1 MISLT
6 STVTDA
12 MQSRQGRP
20 CVRAVVMDK
29 EWRWA
34 SVLETENSAL
44 LTAARVIGDG
54 SLLRARITAAGKVE
68 VQTVTLP
75 NVGASWQ
82 SPWTEIADDARSVS
96 DVAISYRAGYDSV
109 RVFYV
114 KLDAGTY
121 YLRCVSSSNAG
132 YTWGSPANVCSDAA
146 VIGSLAAGGT
156 IIYYVRD
163 NQVHRRYLAWVG
175 GSWSAENTWAAAGT
189 LAEDSGLAVEITS
202 GGAPVSYLVIC
213 GKWTDDRR
221 LRTGTFNDGDG
232 AMPAGWSAALDD
244 VVPPGLPA
252 ANFRPRWPSLA
263 WVGSVLHLCFLDTYT
278 GTPAYSMVVVMRSDD
293 WDHWGCACGVN
304 LTWSTM
310 KRANVVYYSIT
321 EKIYAAMESDV
332 LGAPEYD
339 AADSGRK
346 MTETEVL
353 FYQKDVG
360 DGYGYLY
367 VDIHNPGHKYDD
379 FGESGKDGEAI
390 KLLSEVVISRG
401 YRTSAG
407 YEYVDS
413 QPFYLVK
420 VSHRV
425 GIGRPALRLVAVDGW
440 GLMGRWEAD
449 QSYHW
454 SGKTVEWL
462 VTEIVSRSS
471 GLECEFCASSEWA
484 TVMDEFALNPLGWM
498 GLMYHEAKESG
509 REVPALGWGG
519 TAIHAVNSLF
529 RKVGGRGYWDED
541 GKLQCFIPANQS
553 TISTYTYGSNSEII
567 KGEYAVAVITPNVI
581 RVMGDGT
588 GYQVVHLS
596 DGQELGRRL
605 IDIAV
610 DLHLDT
616 ADECMAMAGGL
627 WDDAMARGYDGY
639 LEVHLNPGVELWD
652 IVSVT
657 DARSG
662 YSTEKRRISGVYE
675 VWNSVKRRYSS
686 LLRVEGT

>member
-12 MQSRQGRP
+12 MRSRQGRP

-34 SVLETENSAL
+34 SVLETEGSAL
-44 LTAARVIGDG
+44 QTAARVIGDG
-54 SLLRARITAAGKVE
+54 SLMRARITAAGKVE

-82 SPWTEIADDARSVS
+82 SPWTEIAADAMSGS
-96 DVAISYRAGYDSV
+96 DVAIGWENGGSKV
-109 RVFYV
+109 RVFWV

-121 YLRCVSSSNAG
+121 YLRYAESADNGS
-132 YTWGSPANVCSDAA
+132 TWGALMDVFSTAD
-146 VIGSLAAGGT
+146 VIGSVAASRSVV
-156 IIYYVRD
+156 IYVRGTGVRLMGRD
-163 NQVHRRYLAWVG
+163 YSGGAWWGGGSAWVAG
-175 GSWSAENTWAAAGT
+175 GT
-189 LAEDSGLAVEITS
+189 LAEDSGLAVEYDS
-202 GGAPVSYLVIC
+202 GGSSYEVIVC
-213 GKWTDDRR
+213 GKWGDDRR
-221 LRTGTFNDGDG
+221 LRIGHWKSVG
-232 AMPAGWSAALDD
+232 GWSGSVAD

-252 ANFRPRWPSLA
+252 ADFRPRWPSM
-263 WVGSVLHLCFLDTYT
+263 VNIGGVRHLSFLDTYT
-278 GTPAYSMVVVMRSDD
+278 GTPAYSMVVVMRSSDYE
-293 WDHWGCACGVN
+293 HWGCACGVN
-304 LTWSTM
+304 LTWDTLQ
-310 KRANVVYYSIT
+310 RANVVYYSTT
-321 EKIYAAMESDV
+321 EKIYAAMDIDV
-332 LGAPEYD
+332 VGAPEYD

-360 DGYGYLY
+360 DGYGYLF
-367 VDIHNPGHKYDD
+367 VDIHNPDHKYDN
-379 FGESGKDGEAI
+379 FGESGEDGEAM
-390 KLLSEVVISRG
+390 KLLSEVVIERG

-407 YEYVDS
+407 YEYVAS

-462 VTEIVSRSS
+462 ITEIVSRSS
-471 GLECEFCASSEWA
+471 GLACEFCASTEWA
-484 TVMDEFALNPLGWM
+484 TVMAEFALNPLGWM
-498 GLMYHEAKESG
+498 GLMHHEAQDTD
-509 REVPALGWGG
+509 REVPVLGASS
-519 TAIHAVNSLF
+519 TAINAVNSLF
-529 RKVGGRGYWDED
+529 RKVGGRGWWDQN
-541 GKLQCFIPANQS
+541 GVLQCLIPANQS
-553 TISTYTYGSNSEII
+553 TVSTYTYGTNSEII
-567 KGEYAVAVITPNVI
+567 KGEYAVAVITPNVV
-581 RVMGDGT
+581 RVMGDGA
-588 GYQVVHLS
+588 GYQVAHLS
-596 DGQELGRRL
+596 DGQDLGRRL

-610 DLHLDT
+610 DLHLD
-616 ADECMAMAGGL
+616 AASECQAMATGL
-627 WDDAMARGYDGY
+627 WDDAVARAYDGY

-657 DARSG
+657 DARTG
-662 YSTEKRRISGVYE
+662 YSSEKRRISGVYE

-686 LLRVEGT
+686 LLRLEGT

>member
-34 SVLETENSAL
+34 SVLETEGSAL
-44 LTAARVIGDG
+44 QTAARVIEG
-54 SLLRARITAAGKVE
+54 SLWRVRISAGKVK
-68 VQTVTLP
+68 VQLVSSP
-75 NVGASWQ
+75 DVGSSWQ
-82 SPWTEIADDARSVS
+82 SGWSEIAADAMSGS
-96 DVAISYRAGYDSV
+96 DVAMGWQTGGDKVRA
-109 RVFYV
+109 FWV

-121 YLRCVSSSNAG
+121 YLRCAESSDPGSVWGNA
-132 YTWGSPANVCSDAA
+132 TDVCSSATL
-146 VIGSLAAGGT
+146 IGSLAASENAL
-156 IIYYVRD
+156 IYVRD
-163 NQVHRRYLAWVG
+163 NQVRVRYKNWSG
-175 GSWSAENTWAAAGT
+175 GAWSAESTWTACGT
-189 LAEDSGLAVEITS
+189 LAEDSGLAMEYT
-202 GGAPVSYLVIC
+202 GASNIYKLVVC

-221 LRTGTFNDGDG
+221 LRTGTWQE
-232 AMPAGWSAALDD
+232 AVGWSASLAD

-252 ANFRPRWPSLA
+252 ANFRPRWPSL
-263 WVGSVLHLCFLDTYT
+263 VKIDGVYHLCYLDTYT
-278 GTPAYSMVVVMRSDD
+278 GTPAYSMVVVMRSSD
-293 WDHWGCACGVN
+293 WVHWGCACGVN
-304 LTWSTM
+304 LTWDTM
-310 KRANVVYYSIT
+310 QRANVVYYSST
-321 EKIYAAMESDV
+321 EKLYAAMDIDV
-332 LGAPEYD
+332 VGAAAYD
-339 AADSGRK
+339 ASDAGRK
-346 MTETEVL
+346 MTATEVL

-379 FGESGKDGEAI
+379 FGESGKDGEAM
-390 KLLSEVVISRG
+390 KLLSEVVIERG
-401 YRTSAG
+401 YRTSVG
-407 YEYVDS
+407 YEYVAS

-425 GIGRPALRLVAVDGW
+425 GIGRPALRLIAVDGW

-462 VTEIVSRSS
+462 ITEIVSRSS
-471 GLECEFCASSEWA
+471 GLECAFDASTEWA
-484 TVMDEFALNPLGWM
+484 TVIDEFALNPLGWM
-498 GLMYHEAKESG
+498 GLMYHEAQETPTRGYATMVRAS
-509 REVPALGWGG
+509 G

-529 RKVGGRGYWDED
+529 RKVGGRGWWDQD
-541 GKLQCFIPANQS
+541 GKLQCIVPANQS
-553 TISTYTYGSNSEII
+553 ATSTYTYGTNSEII
-567 KGEYAVAVITPNVI
+567 KGEYAVAVITPNVV

-588 GYQVVHLS
+588 GYQVAHLS
-596 DGQELGRRL
+596 DGQDLGRRL
-605 IDIAV
+605 MDIAV

-616 ADECMAMAGGL
+616 STECRAMATGL
-627 WDDAMARGYDGY
+627 WDDAVARAYDGY

-657 DARSG
+657 DARTG
-662 YSTEKRRISGVYE
+662 YSTEKRRVSGVYE

-686 LLRVEGT
+686 LLRLEGT

>member
-34 SVLETENSAL
+34 SVLETEGSAL
-44 LTAARVIGDG
+44 QTAARVIGDG
-54 SLLRARITAAGKVE
+54 SLLRARITGAGKVQ
-68 VQTVTLP
+68 VQTVSSPDT
-75 NVGASWQ
+75 GSSWQ
-82 SPWTEIADDARSVS
+82 SSWTEIASDARSVS

-121 YLRCVSSSNAG
+121 YLRCVSSSDSG
-132 YTWGSPANVCSDAA
+132 SSWGSPADVLSTAT
-146 VIGSLAAGGT
+146 VIGSLAAARSSLL
-156 IIYYVRD
+156 YVRD
-163 NQVHRRYLAWVG
+163 SAVRGRSKDYVG
-175 GSWSAENTWAAAGT
+175 GAWSGESTWSASGT
-189 LAEDSGLAVEITS
+189 LAEDSGLAIEYT
-202 GGAPVSYLVIC
+202 GASSKYNVVVC

-221 LRTGTFNDGDG
+221 LRTGTWTEGG
-232 AMPAGWSAALDD
+232 TWSASLAG
-244 VVPPGLPA
+244 VVPPGLPVA
-252 ANFRPRWPSLA
+252 DFRPRWPSL
-263 WVGSVLHLCFLDTYT
+263 VLIDGVYHLCYLDTYA
-278 GTPAYSMVVVMRSDD
+278 GTPAYSMVVVMRSSD
-293 WDHWGCACGVN
+293 WVHWGCACGLN
-304 LTWSTM
+304 LTWEELA
-310 KRANVVYYSIT
+310 RVNVVYYSST
-321 EKIYAAMESDV
+321 EKLYAAMDIDV
-332 LGAPEYD
+332 VGAPEYD
-339 AADSGRK
+339 ASDDGRK
-346 MTETEVL
+346 MTTTEVL
-353 FYQKDVG
+353 FYQKDIG

-367 VDIHNPGHKYDD
+367 VDVHNPGHKYDD
-379 FGESGKDGEAI
+379 FGSSGKDGEAM
-390 KLLSEVVISRG
+390 KLLSEVVIERG

-407 YEYVDS
+407 YEYVAS

-425 GIGRPALRLVAVDGW
+425 GIGRPSLRLIAVDGW

-462 VTEIVSRSS
+462 ITEIVSRSS
-471 GLECEFCASSEWA
+471 GLECAFGASTEWA
-484 TVMDEFALNPLGWM
+484 TVIDEFALNPLGWM
-498 GLMYHEAKESG
+498 GLMYHEAKETE

-529 RKVGGRGYWDED
+529 GKVGGRGWWDQD
-541 GKLQCFIPANQS
+541 GKLQCIIPANQS
-553 TISTYTYGSNSEII
+553 ATSTYTYGTNSEII
-567 KGEYAVAVITPNVI
+567 KGEYAVAVITPNVV

-588 GYQVVHLS
+588 GYQVAHLS
-596 DGQELGRRL
+596 DGQDLGRRL

-616 ADECMAMAGGL
+616 STECRAMATGL
-627 WDDAMARGYDGY
+627 WDDAVARAYDGY

-652 IVSVT
+652 IISVT
-657 DARSG
+657 DARTG
-662 YSTEKRRISGVYE
+662 YSTEKRRVAGVYE

-686 LLRVEGT
+686 LLRIEGT

>member
-34 SVLETENSAL
+34 TVLETENSAL

-54 SLLRARITAAGKVE
+54 SVMRARVTAAGKVE
-68 VQTVTLP
+68 IQTVTLP
-75 NVGASWQ
+75 FVGASWQ
-82 SPWTEIADDARSVS
+82 SPWTEIAADAMTGS
-96 DVAISYRAGYDSV
+96 DVAIGWQPSGDGV
-109 RVFYV
+109 RVFWV

-121 YLRCVSSSNAG
+121 YLRYCESANAG
-132 YTWGSPANVCSDAA
+132 SSWGSPVDVLSTVT
-146 VIGSLAAGGT
+146 VIGSLGASQT
-156 IIYYVRD
+156 VVTYVRD
-163 NQVHRRYLAWVG
+163 SEVRLRYRDFIGGAW
-175 GSWSAENTWAAAGT
+175 STERTWAGCGA
-189 LAEDSGLAVEITS
+189 LAEDSGIAVEYTGS
-202 GGAPVSYLVIC
+202 ANKYNVAVC

-221 LRTGTFNDGDG
+221 LRTGTWQWGVD
-232 AMPAGWSAALDD
+232 WSASLAD

-252 ANFRPRWPSLA
+252 ADFRPRWPSIVKVDGVYHVA
-263 WVGSVLHLCFLDTYT
+263 FLDTYT
-278 GTPAYSMVVVMRSDD
+278 GTPAYSMVVVMRSSD
-293 WDHWGCACGVN
+293 WDHWGCACGVD

-310 KRANVVYYSIT
+310 KRANVLYYAST
-321 EKIYAAMESDV
+321 EMIYAAMEEDV
-332 LGAPEYD
+332 KEAPEYD
-339 AADSGRK
+339 ASDTGRK
-346 MTETEVL
+346 MTETEIL

-367 VDIHNPGHKYDD
+367 VDVHNPGHKYDD
-379 FGESGKDGEAI
+379 FGDSGETGEAI
-390 KLLSEVVISRG
+390 KLLSEVVIERG

-407 YEYVDS
+407 YEYVGS

-425 GIGRPALRLVAVDGW
+425 GIGRPALRLVSVDGW

-498 GLMYHEAKESG
+498 GMIYHEAKESG

-541 GKLQCFIPANQS
+541 GKLQCIIPANQS
-553 TISTYTYGSNSEII
+553 TISTYTYGTNSEII
-567 KGEYAVAVITPNVI
+567 KGEYAVAVITPNVV

-588 GYQVVHLS
+588 GFQATHLS

-627 WDDAMARGYDGY
+627 WDDAQARGYDGY

-657 DARSG
+657 DARTG

-686 LLRVEGT
+686 LLRLEGT

>member
-6 STVTDA
+6 STVTSA

-34 SVLETENSAL
+34 TVLITENSAL
-44 LTAARVIGDG
+44 QTAARVIGDG
-54 SLLRARITAAGKVE
+54 SVMRARITAAGKVE
-68 VQTVTLP
+68 IQVVTLP
-75 NVGASWQ
+75 NMGASWQ
-82 SPWTEIADDARSVS
+82 SPWTEIADDALATS
-96 DVAISYRAGYDSV
+96 DVAIGWENGGSDV

-114 KLDAGTY
+114 KLSGVDY
-121 YLRCVSSSNAG
+121 YLRYVESSDNGS
-132 YTWGSPANVCSDAA
+132 TWGAA
-146 VIGSLAAGGT
+146 QDVFTTTDVIGSLAACLSVVIYVQGTGVRLKGRNYSGG
-156 IIYYVRD
+156 
-163 NQVHRRYLAWVG
+163 AWWG
-175 GSWSAENTWAAAGT
+175 GASAWTAGGT
-189 LAEDSGLAVEITS
+189 LAEDSGLAIELDTDGSTYDV
-202 GGAPVSYLVIC
+202 VVC
-213 GKWTDDRR
+213 GKWGDDRR
-221 LRTGTFNDGDG
+221 LRTGYWTAAG
-232 AMPAGWSAALDD
+232 GWSAAVKD
-244 VVPPGLPA
+244 VAPPGLPA
-252 ANFRPRWPSLA
+252 ADFRPRWPSI
-263 WVGSVLHLCFLDTYT
+263 VNIDGERHLCYLDTYT
-278 GTPAYSMVVVMRSDD
+278 GTPAYSMVVVMRSSD
-293 WDHWGCACGVN
+293 WDHWGCACGVD
-304 LTWSTM
+304 LTWTTM
-310 KRANVVYYSIT
+310 KRANVLYYAT
-321 EKIYAAMESDV
+321 TGMIYAAMEEDV
-332 LGAPEYD
+332 KEAPEYD
-339 AADSGRK
+339 ASDDGRK
-346 MTETEVL
+346 MTETEIL

-367 VDIHNPGHKYDD
+367 VDVHNPGHKYDD
-379 FGESGKDGEAI
+379 FGEAGEDGEAI
-390 KLLSEVVISRG
+390 KLLSEVVIERG

-407 YEYVDS
+407 YEYVAS

-541 GKLQCFIPANQS
+541 GKLQCIIPANQS
-553 TISTYTYGSNSEII
+553 TISTYTYGTNSEII

-627 WDDAMARGYDGY
+627 WDDAQARGYDGY

-657 DARSG
+657 DARTG

-686 LLRVEGT
+686 LLRLEGT